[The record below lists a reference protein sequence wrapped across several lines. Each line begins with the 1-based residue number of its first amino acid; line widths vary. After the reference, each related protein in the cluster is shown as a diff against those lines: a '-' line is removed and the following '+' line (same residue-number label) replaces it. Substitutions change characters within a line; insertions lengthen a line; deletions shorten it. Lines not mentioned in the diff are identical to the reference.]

1 MLISIDVKFPSSSHF
16 SRQFHGIQG
25 CLDLQILSK
34 QQKSFFEL
42 YFCCICCFYAV
53 VVLFLLCQTYD
64 FSAILSCS
72 SKTTQP
78 SQQPANRRRISGRRF
93 SPSDFGG
100 REATTGNASAVRR
113 LPSQL
118 LSIFLASCFT
128 VTSFS
133 KHPGSVKQGHPKSIS
148 GKYLFGR
155 RYEIQDFQN
164 IFCKI
169 CCLPASP
176 RTFEHLK
183 NGMAFFTD
191 FYCKKVTQ
199 NFRESFFQRKFLK
212 K

>member
-16 SRQFHGIQG
+16 SWQFYGIQG

-34 QQKSFFEL
+34 QQMSFFEL

-78 SQQPANRRRISGRRF
+78 SQ
-93 SPSDFGG
+93 
-100 REATTGNASAVRR
+100 
-113 LPSQL
+113 L

-128 VTSFS
+128 LTSFS

-148 GKYLFGR
+148 GKQLFGR

-183 NGMAFFTD
+183 NGMAFFTN